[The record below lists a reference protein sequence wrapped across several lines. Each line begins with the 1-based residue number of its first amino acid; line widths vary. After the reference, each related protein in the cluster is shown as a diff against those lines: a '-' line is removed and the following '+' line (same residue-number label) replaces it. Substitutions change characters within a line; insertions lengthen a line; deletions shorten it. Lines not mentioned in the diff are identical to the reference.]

1 MHAIQKL
8 SFSNLVPGVATP
20 AWQLRLWCAP
30 EVILMVTNFADEQ
43 TLLLEAIK
51 QARRSTAK
59 ILLVYVARPG
69 AARRMGAHAAQPGRP
84 HSTAHEAQVML
95 ERMTRQLRWAGI
107 PSEPVLLQ
115 GLPAEEVPQLVQLRG
130 VNRVIVTTQ
139 PDPRA
144 SGIGGRAIAEQI
156 LPRVTVPV
164 CIVGGRGSAPTPFE
178 TSHGKVLLA
187 IRAGIQCDL
196 LLEFACRFAKEQRA
210 ALTVMYEAGRAT
222 AGANQ
227 RNAIHTVPVERDPL
241 WQLRT
246 AQTSFP
252 FTMELVESDLI
263 ARVLEHAGEQQ
274 QDFIL
279 MGAESTAWDEQMDG
293 MGNVV
298 RLAHASPCPLL
309 ILGSA
314 AGKPAHEKALA
325 AEQRTEATDTSVAM
339 GTDLHGSERGAML
352 RPAQKNHSPYSGRVG
367 VV

>member
-1 MHAIQKL
+1 MQEIQKL
-8 SFSNLVPGVATP
+8 GFSNVVPGLATP

-43 TLLLEAIK
+43 TLLLEAVK

-59 ILLVYVARPG
+59 ILLAYVARPG
-69 AARRMGAHAAQPGRP
+69 AARRLGAHMARPGRP

-107 PSEPVLLQ
+107 SSEPVLLQ

-139 PDPRA
+139 ADPRA

-178 TSHGKVLLA
+178 VSHGKVLLA
-187 IRAGIQCDL
+187 LHAGMQCDL

-210 ALTVMYEAGRAT
+210 ALTVLRKADHSDAGTNERA
-222 AGANQ
+222 AA
-227 RNAIHTVPVERDPL
+227 RNLSPERDPL
-241 WQLRT
+241 SHLRT
-246 AQTSFP
+246 AQASFP
-252 FTMELVESDLI
+252 FTMELVEGDLM

-279 MGAESTAWDEQMDG
+279 MGAKSADWNEQMDE
-293 MGNVV
+293 MGDAV
-298 RLAHASPCPLL
+298 RLAHAAPCPLM

-314 AGKPAHEKALA
+314 AGKPAHEKAS
-325 AEQRTEATDTSVAM
+325 DTSVA
-339 GTDLHGSERGAML
+339 TEPDLHGSDLGTML
-352 RPAQKNHSPYSGRVG
+352 RPAPKDHSPYSGRVG
-367 VV
+367 AV